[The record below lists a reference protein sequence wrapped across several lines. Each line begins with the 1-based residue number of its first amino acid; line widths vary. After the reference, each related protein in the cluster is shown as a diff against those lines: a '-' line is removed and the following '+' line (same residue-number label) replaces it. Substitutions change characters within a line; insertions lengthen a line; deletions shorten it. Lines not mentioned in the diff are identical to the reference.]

1 MAAAFPSKSPSRIG
15 KHLPYNQSMKLAHFY
30 TEPIQPVFDTPPT
43 YQKTPPCP
51 NGFIW
56 RDQTFRII
64 NLRSQWVDY
73 ARRGRMAKNM
83 QPAHAAVASRRGSWG
98 VGRFSF
104 EVEVEGGRVFV
115 IYYDRAPKDA
125 FDRIGSW
132 FVFGEA

>member
-1 MAAAFPSKSPSRIG
+1 
-15 KHLPYNQSMKLAHFY
+15 MKLAHFY
-30 TEPIQPVFDTPPT
+30 TEPIQPVFDTPPI

-56 RDQTFRII
+56 RDQTLRIV

-83 QPAHAAVASRRGSWG
+83 QPAHASVASRRGSWG
-98 VGRFSF
+98 VGRFHF